1 MCRRRIRIAY
11 AIQIA
16 RCMGCP
22 TGQSV
27 SGAEHTATA
36 AAAAV
41 IDFSHSFVSN
51 NCKFVNSAFVWRSG
65 DFFVSIW

>member
-1 MCRRRIRIAY
+1 MRRRRIRTVY
-11 AIQIA
+11 VIQTA
-16 RCMGCP
+16 RCMVCRLGLR
-22 TGQSV
+22 G